1 MAKAVRS
8 SATRYQYGIIA
19 AFCLLPWG
27 VSTAAAASA
36 PQISQ
41 QIEQQRRAQAELRTA
56 LEDSER
62 RIAAAQAE
70 QLRRAQERAEQQ
82 RRAQAEADKRREA
95 EQREEEFLVQARGR
109 VQQSNSPQMQ
119 ESSGGQQM
127 SQEAAGPPPPAS
139 ALGPLPRRELFMR
152 QIGLVLM
159 IGASVG
165 VLFVLGRIVQQ
176 RLAR

>member
-1 MAKAVRS
+1 MAKAVCS
-8 SATRYQYGIIA
+8 SATRYPYGIIA

-27 VSTAAAASA
+27 VFTAAAASA

-41 QIEQQRRAQAELRTA
+41 QIERHRRAQAELRTA

-70 QLRRAQERAEQQ
+70 QLRRAQERADQQ
-82 RRAQAEADKRREA
+82 GRAQAEADTRREA
-95 EQREEEFLVQARGR
+95 EQREEEFLAQTRART
-109 VQQSNSPQMQ
+109 QQSNSPQPQ
-119 ESSGGQQM
+119 DSSDGRQM
-127 SQEAAGPPPPAS
+127 SQGAAGPPPPAS

-152 QIGLVLM
+152 EIGLVLM

-165 VLFVLGRIVQQ
+165 ALFVLGRIVQQ